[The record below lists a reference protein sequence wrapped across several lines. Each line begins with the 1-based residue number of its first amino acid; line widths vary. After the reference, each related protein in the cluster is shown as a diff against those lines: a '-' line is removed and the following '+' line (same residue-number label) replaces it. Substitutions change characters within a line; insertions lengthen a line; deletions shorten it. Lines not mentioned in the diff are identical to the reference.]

1 MMSEAILEM
10 QHIAKAFSGI
20 YALKD
25 AQLTLHKGS
34 VMALVGEN
42 GAGKSTLMRILTG
55 IYDHDGGTIL
65 YKGQPV
71 HFKNAMQAREAGIA
85 IIHQEFNLFPNLTV
99 AENIFLG
106 DKSTQVHG
114 LVNWA
119 AMYRRAQELVDSI
132 GGTFSVQE
140 KVQALSVQDQQVAE
154 IVKALAANAEVLIM
168 DEPTSALP
176 ESEVQHLFRTI
187 RGLKARGV
195 AIVYV
200 SHRLNEIFEICD
212 DITVLRDGVTA
223 FLSPVA
229 ATSQQEVVA
238 QMIGREVAVLYP
250 KQEAEIGSPVFEVE
264 HLSDGAT
271 VKDLS
276 FCVRKGEILGLYGLV
291 GSGATECPEA
301 LFGLVGSARGTF
313 RMDGRQIRLN
323 SPAQAVENHIA
334 YVPPDRHR
342 QGIIRQLSIRF
353 NLTLA
358 VIRRLCRHSF
368 VQHREEQALID
379 EYIGKLR
386 IKCAAQVLPA
396 PPVTTVN
403 GMGLPLERATVIISL
418 RFVGK
423 GYGHHS
429 APRHFLAPFHTLLVG
444 HGAAGIVAR
453 RAGGHHIEIQVVQSS
468 LGLVWGHTRQV
479 GHGDAVFGGC
489 LAQVED
495 DLAAAGDGG
504 SRRGDLS
511 GDGVAAAHGA
521 IGQILV
527 VQCLLSL
534 LGAIAGQRWD
544 ADAGAS
550 QVVGG
555 VLLLEAQVIQH
566 VSDQFAGDG
575 RSQAAAGD
583 IVAGGGVVAALVLHL
598 GRLEAHQG
606 DDLGIIGRSEADEGG
621 DVLILHQSLRGA
633 GLAANAV
640 TGLIGVGA
648 AVFADDPLQDLRTGG
663 RGFLADHLPHWG
675 IVRLIHGV
683 SLLVGDGLHHMR
695 GI

>member
-1 MMSEAILEM
+1 M
-10 QHIAKAFSGI
+10 
-20 YALKD
+20 
-25 AQLTLHKGS
+25 
-34 VMALVGEN
+34 
-42 GAGKSTLMRILTG
+42 
-55 IYDHDGGTIL
+55 
-65 YKGQPV
+65 
-71 HFKNAMQAREAGIA
+71 
-85 IIHQEFNLFPNLTV
+85 
-99 AENIFLG
+99 
-106 DKSTQVHG
+106 
-114 LVNWA
+114 
-119 AMYRRAQELVDSI
+119 
-132 GGTFSVQE
+132 
-140 KVQALSVQDQQVAE
+140 QDQQVVE

-313 RMDGRQIRLN
+313 RMGGRQIRLN

-386 IKCAAQVLPA
+386 IKCAADAQK
-396 PPVTTVN
+396 VT
-403 GMGLPLERATVIISL
+403 
-418 RFVGK
+418 F
-423 GYGHHS
+423 
-429 APRHFLAPFHTLLVG
+429 
-444 HGAAGIVAR
+444 
-453 RAGGHHIEIQVVQSS
+453 
-468 LGLVWGHTRQV
+468 
-479 GHGDAVFGGC
+479 
-489 LAQVED
+489 
-495 DLAAAGDGG
+495 
-504 SRRGDLS
+504 LS
-511 GDGVAAAHGA
+511 GGNQQKVVIAKWLATKPSLLILNDPTRGVDVGA
-521 IGQILV
+521 KAEIYALISELACAGMAIIITSSEISEILGMSDRILV
-527 VQCLLSL
+527 LN
-534 LGAIAGQRWD
+534 
-544 ADAGAS
+544 
-550 QVVGG
+550 
-555 VLLLEAQVIQH
+555 E
-566 VSDQFAGDG
+566 
-575 RSQAAAGD
+575 
-583 IVAGGGVVAALVLHL
+583 GVVAREFLRGQADQKALLSAALV
-598 GRLEAHQG
+598 R
-606 DDLGIIGRSEADEGG
+606 ADEP
-621 DVLILHQSLRGA
+621 QRG
-633 GLAANAV
+633 
-640 TGLIGVGA
+640 
-648 AVFADDPLQDLRTGG
+648 
-663 RGFLADHLPHWG
+663 
-675 IVRLIHGV
+675 
-683 SLLVGDGLHHMR
+683 M
-695 GI
+695 